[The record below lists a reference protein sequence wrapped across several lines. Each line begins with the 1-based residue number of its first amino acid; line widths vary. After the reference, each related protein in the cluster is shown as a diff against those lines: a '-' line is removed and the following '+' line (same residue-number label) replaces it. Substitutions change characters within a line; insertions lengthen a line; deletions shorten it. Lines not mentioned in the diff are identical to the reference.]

1 MSLHIIREY
10 RGYDFNQIGDLTI
23 YILWI
28 HEKKM
33 RKSYYKEAIVFSKY
47 TVILILYD
55 LAFISSG
62 KTGERKI

>member
-1 MSLHIIREY
+1 MDTR
-10 RGYDFNQIGDLTI
+10 
-23 YILWI
+23 
-28 HEKKM
+28 KKM
-33 RKSYYKEAIVFSKY
+33 RKSYYKEAIVCSKY